1 LGTARQTPDIY
12 LDELRETLS
21 THCGVNVSESTV
33 WRTLRRA
40 GFTMKKVRRACFTTW
55 NVMTVNIYMFA
66 AYTHRSS
73 VPQRSALHI
82 LLESAAIPLNRL
94 FSWMKVQLIGE
105 HRIEDTL
112 GQFEEH
118 KHSAKLFL
126 YGEEG
131 M

>member
-1 LGTARQTPDIY
+1 MFYDLECDDCKY
-12 LDELRETLS
+12 LYVCSLHAS
-21 THCGVNVSESTV
+21 
-33 WRTLRRA
+33 
-40 GFTMKKVRRACFTTW
+40 
-55 NVMTVNIYMFA
+55 
-66 AYTHRSS
+66 RSS